1 MERRK
6 YVVRPLGDNTY
17 ENNFK
22 DVCRNCGGTGLINLF
37 CGQFEGT
44 VIMCEVCQGSGE
56 VAITKTIKI
65 VVKPFKREYNV
76 RTEN

>member
-17 ENNFK
+17 ENNFI
-22 DVCRNCGGTGLINLF
+22 DGCRNCRGTGLVQLECDGAAN
-37 CGQFEGT
+37 T

-65 VVKPFKREYNV
+65 VVKPFKREFNGK
-76 RTEN
+76 

>member
-17 ENNFK
+17 ENNFI
-22 DVCRNCGGTGLINLF
+22 DGCRNCRGTGLVELK
-37 CGQFEGT
+37 GDGYTT

-65 VVKPFKREYNV
+65 VVKPFKRELNGK
-76 RTEN
+76 